1 MSREFARLGL
11 FVLALFGLLGCGESG
26 GPSVEY
32 VEGVVTLDGK
42 PIEGV
47 TVSFSPAKPG
57 AGMPAVGTT
66 DANGVFKLTAVQGG
80 RVGGGTGAGDYQ
92 VTFSKVKATGGMRA
106 DVKPGDPDYGKE
118 DTSSRPGPS
127 KVEYEVPQKYENAAT
142 SGFTA
147 TVAKGTNKGD
157 KFKFDLTSK

>member
-1 MSREFARLGL
+1 MSRVSARFGL
-11 FVLALFGLLGCGESG
+11 SLLASIVLLGCGETG
-26 GPSVEY
+26 GPAVEY

-47 TVSFSPAKPG
+47 NVSFSPTKPD
-57 AGMPAVGTT
+57 AGTPAVGTT

-80 RVGGGTGAGDYQ
+80 KVGGGAGVGDYQ
-92 VTFSKVKATGGMRA
+92 VTFSKVKATGGMRT

-118 DTSSRPGPS
+118 SASARPGPS
-127 KVEYEVPQKYENAAT
+127 KIEYEVPQKYENAAT

-147 TVAKGTNKGD
+147 KVEKGTNKGD